1 MTLTL
6 ELSPEEEARLALASR
21 QHGTDPAT
29 YAKLLVTEHLPELDT
44 NSLETGDFGGK
55 SVYEVF
61 GHLFGGVDGLP
72 SDLSTNPKY
81 MEGFGETKSGRD
93 LAE

>member
-6 ELSPEEEARLALASR
+6 ELSPEEESRLALASR
-21 QHGTDPAT
+21 LHGTDPAT
-29 YAKLLVTEHLPELDT
+29 YAKQLVTEHLPP
-44 NSLETGDFGGK
+44 LETEAGDFDGR

-61 GHLFGGVDGLP
+61 GHLFGGVEGLP

-81 MEGFGETKSGRD
+81 MEGFGETKAVRTFES
-93 LAE
+93 